1 MIGRLV
7 LLAVAAAAFAPATPR
22 SPRAVAPRAVADGAE
37 PAAVERRGA
46 LAQIAGA
53 VAAGAVAAGAAPRE
67 ALARGRNTQA
77 AMFQRYVKRIDSF
90 ADFLSNDIEKSI
102 NSADWAAVK
111 SAAIAETEK
120 KNGEIG
126 PLFRG
131 ESALGL
137 WAATFSEQSPSEKTK
152 QMQKR
157 VDVLTATRTELFATA
172 SKGDGT
178 GLKNVGG
185 FFGIGGAKE
194 ERPSDAVLKKSA
206 LASVAKAKAAFN
218 EYVEISNA
226 GRPLEIDPIKSLKV
240 RGKPPPEP
248 VVVAAAEE

>member
-1 MIGRLV
+1 MANVG
-7 LLAVAAAAFAPATPR
+7 AT
-22 SPRAVAPRAVADGAE
+22 SGAHATARAS
-37 PAAVERRGA
+37 
-46 LAQIAGA
+46 AG
-53 VAAGAVAAGAAPRE
+53 
-67 ALARGRNTQA
+67 
-77 AMFQRYVKRIDSF
+77 
-90 ADFLSNDIEKSI
+90 
-102 NSADWAAVK
+102 NSAID
-111 SAAIAETEK
+111 ET
-120 KNGEIG
+120 
-126 PLFRG
+126 
-131 ESALGL
+131 
-137 WAATFSEQSPSEKTK
+137 SEHRLT
-152 QMQKR
+152 
-157 VDVLTATRTELFATA
+157 VFTATRTELFATA

-226 GRPLEIDPIKSLKV
+226 GRPLEIDPIPSLKV